1 MTLLQEVF
9 KKLLYVVLAV
19 GMFPAQAVAVDSN
32 QSFSFGKSKVA
43 LPNLNLRKKT
53 RKQEVVPPMSAAV
66 STEVPA
72 LQPAPK
78 SMIHFAVKNE
88 LGRKV
93 VVAPFAYVKR
103 FLTDTWHWVNLT
115 SLELEQGQQ
124 GLVDVGALASQD
136 DAETVFGALRL
147 CATKE
152 EAAAATY
159 ELSQDHERV
168 DVGLF
173 SVLNKKTVIL
183 RASQYGVEGERISY
197 EVSPSKWTK
206 TLPPLD
212 FAVINTH
219 SEPVFLAAFFYGKEQ
234 DSDPFRAWRFT
245 KSPVY
250 ELKPG
255 QSTVVKVETIK
266 DPYDWQNIKGY
277 LSVFKQNEK
286 LKAQNATYELLL
298 PSEKIALGPL
308 SQLAGKQVALVSRL
322 YGTETVFD
330 FSTTLP
336 ARALAAPQTG
346 TTTAAT

>member
-9 KKLLYVVLAV
+9 KKIMYVALAV
-19 GMFPAQAVAVDSN
+19 SIFPARAVAADPG

-43 LPNLNLRKKT
+43 LPNLNIRKKS
-53 RKQEVVPPMSAAV
+53 RKHEVSQVMPAAS
-66 STEVPA
+66 STDAPA
-72 LQPAPK
+72 LQPAAK
-78 SMIHFAVKNE
+78 SMIQFAVKNE

-103 FLTDTWHWVNLT
+103 FMTDTWHWVNLT
-115 SLELEQGQQ
+115 ALELEQGQQ

-147 CATKE
+147 CATRE
-152 EAAAATY
+152 EAATATY
-159 ELSQDHERV
+159 ELTADHQRV

-173 SVLNKKTVIL
+173 SELNKKTVVL
-183 RASQYGVEGERISY
+183 RASQYGIEGERISY

-212 FAVINTH
+212 FAVFNTH
-219 SEPVFLAAFFYGKEQ
+219 SEPVFVAAFFYGKEQ

-255 QSTVVKVETIK
+255 ESTVVKVETIK
-266 DPYDWQNIKGY
+266 DPYDWKNVKGY
-277 LSVFKQNEK
+277 LSVFKPNEK

-308 SQLAGKQVALVSRL
+308 SQLAGKQVALISRL
-322 YGTETVFD
+322 YGTDTVFD

-336 ARALAAPQTG
+336 ARALLAPQTG